1 MACMVSRLC
10 RGWFAFAGALAISV
24 ATPSAH
30 ADVTA
35 AMVLPETTPP
45 PPPPPPTP
53 LRPKTLF
60 GVPRCT
66 SQQLCWS
73 PSFNRMDWPEVV
85 LTAVAGGVAL
95 ATNIIHPLNTGWT
108 GGVLFDD
115 DVRKL
120 RLGTIDAQYE
130 ARSASDLGLAIMVT
144 YPILVD
150 SLIVAYW
157 YRGSADVGLQMG
169 LIDMEAFAIVGA
181 IEGATNIF
189 TARARPYSAEC
200 GVTRPANTADCETDA
215 LNRSFFSGHTAMA
228 FTSAA
233 LICAHHEALHL
244 FDSGWD
250 HVMCASGFVAA
261 SSIGLLR
268 ILGDA
273 HYFSDVFVGALVG
286 TTVGLTIP
294 LLHHYGGHG
303 PQSKPPAVRV
313 NLVPTGAGGAIVGT
327 F

>member
-1 MACMVSRLC
+1 LVAAALT
-10 RGWFAFAGALAISV
+10 FASDVRAGEVQAPAPDPQPQK
-24 ATPSAH
+24 T
-30 ADVTA
+30 
-35 AMVLPETTPP
+35 
-45 PPPPPPTP
+45 
-53 LRPKTLF
+53 TLF

-66 SQQLCWS
+66 SKQLCWS
-73 PSFNRMDWPEVV
+73 PNFDRMDWPEVV
-85 LTAVAGGVAL
+85 LTGVASSIAL

-108 GGVLFDD
+108 GGILFDNQ
-115 DVRKL
+115 VRQL
-120 RLGTIDAQYE
+120 RLGSIDAQYE
-130 ARSASDLGLAIMVT
+130 ARSASDLGLALMVT

-181 IEGATNIF
+181 IEGTTNIF
-189 TARARPYSAEC
+189 TGRARPYGAEC
-200 GVTRPANTADCETDA
+200 GTTRPANTADCATDA
-215 LNRSFFSGHTAMA
+215 LNRSFFSGHTAMS

-250 HVMCASGFVAA
+250 HVMCAGGFVAA
-261 SSIGLLR
+261 SAVGLLR

-273 HYFSDVFVGALVG
+273 HYFSDVFVGAVIG
-286 TTVGLTIP
+286 TTVGLTVP
-294 LLHHYGGHG
+294 LLHHYGGHN
-303 PQSKPPAVRV
+303 PMSAKRSSSFRV
-313 NLVPTGAGGAIVGT
+313 DFVPGLASGSLVGT